1 MNTRTAI
8 IGAGIM
14 GRGMA
19 LVYALGGCHVSL
31 FESDTNVRRQA
42 MELIRTDL
50 ALMVEEGLYDASR
63 LAVLDNI
70 FLADSLE
77 QAVEG
82 AASITEAIPE
92 KLELKWQL
100 FARLEELAGAE
111 TLISSN
117 TSTLPLSQLNR
128 HMNHPERLIITHF
141 FNPAHLVPLVEV
153 VSPAFFPRQR
163 LESVLAF
170 LRGCGKTPVVL
181 KKEVPGFIANRLQAA
196 VVREALHLAGSGVA
210 DLADIDAAMTC
221 GPGFRWSVIGPLE
234 TADFGGLDTWQSVM
248 DNLAPVLDDATEAP
262 ELIRELNR
270 AGQLGVKT
278 GQGFYRYPDAEAV
291 ADKIKQRNLAFI
303 RLLALRNRE

>member
-153 VSPAFFPRQR
+153 VSPASFPRQR

>member
-100 FARLEELAGAE
+100 FARLEELAVAE

-153 VSPAFFPRQR
+153 VSPASFPRQR